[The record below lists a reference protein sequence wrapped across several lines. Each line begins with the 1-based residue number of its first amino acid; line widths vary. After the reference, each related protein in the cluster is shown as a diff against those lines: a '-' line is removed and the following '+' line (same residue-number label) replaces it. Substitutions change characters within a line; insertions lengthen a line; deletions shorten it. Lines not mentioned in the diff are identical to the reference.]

1 MSKFFGRSLV
11 LLVMASTSLFARQ
24 QDANAQVG
32 MASIS
37 IENEQGVYHAAAGI
51 STGISCSGLLKN
63 CPVPNWSCENASYQA
78 QFDFGYNIIGA
89 NGGANKISVFATL
102 GNNVN
107 TGSVLTRDG
116 VDVEFEN
123 NINSFLYGA
132 GVSYSRFAGPIGVSV
147 QYRAQRLIT
156 GPQLLANQ
164 QAEIL
169 DLGSNNYGVVQ
180 VGLKFR
186 FGGDRKN
193 SELGRAGNEIEEGM
207 DLLDR
212 LRKKIEDLRDDKDS
226 K

>member
-1 MSKFFGRSLV
+1 MSNLFRRSAVLV
-11 LLVMASTSLFARQ
+11 VIASIALLAPKDEAK
-24 QDANAQVG
+24 AQVG
-32 MASIS
+32 MASFS
-37 IENEQGVYHAAAGI
+37 IENEEGAYHAAAGV

-63 CPVPNWSCENASYQA
+63 CPVPNWSCENAAYQA

-89 NGGANKISVFATL
+89 DGGANKISVFATL

-180 VGLKFR
+180 LGLKFR
-186 FGGDRKN
+186 FGGDQKN
-193 SELGRAGNEIEEGM
+193 SQLGRAGNEIEEGM

-212 LRKKIEDLRDDKDS
+212 LRKKIEDLRDDKDN